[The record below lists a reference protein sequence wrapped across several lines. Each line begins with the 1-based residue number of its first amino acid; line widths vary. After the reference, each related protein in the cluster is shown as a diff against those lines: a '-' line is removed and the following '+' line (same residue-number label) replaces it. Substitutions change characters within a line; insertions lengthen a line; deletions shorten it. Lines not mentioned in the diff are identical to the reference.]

1 MIKIVSAVTLV
12 MLISTISGS
21 TFNAYAGVNG
31 GFSGDYEPANWNFS
45 TDGDGTVDE
54 TNAPD
59 SIKLIGSDGG
69 CFIINGEQFPTQA
82 SSRVLNQPADHLT
95 GIFCGTFYEITIPC
109 AGTVAFD
116 WDYETFDDP
125 GFDPMGFLVNDDLT
139 GLTDSSA
146 NIQSGSESVPVQAGD
161 VFGFVIDST
170 DDSAGEATTE
180 YSEFSGPNC
189 LVGGEFL
196 PIDTTAL
203 LLAGAQTNAVWI
215 MSALAVIG
223 SVAFGAL
230 YITSKKK

>member
-31 GFSGDYEPANWNFS
+31 GFSGDYEPANWNFA

-59 SIKLIGSDGG
+59 SITLTGSDGG
-69 CFIINGEQFPTQA
+69 CGFFNDFGSTQSA
-82 SSRVLNQPADHLT
+82 SRVLNSPADHLT
-95 GIFCGTFYEITIPC
+95 GIFCGTFYEITIQC
-109 AGTVAFD
+109 AGTVSFD

-146 NIQSGSESVPVQAGD
+146 TIQSGSASVPVQAGD
-161 VFGFVIDST
+161 IFGFVIDST
-170 DDSAGEATTE
+170 DDFGGEATTE

-223 SVAFGAL
+223 SIAFGAL
-230 YITSKKK
+230 YLTSRKN